1 MRAMSYL
8 IVSGGLLLGLT
19 HCSTNN
25 PQSSTPGI
33 VCVPGATRVCVG
45 PGDCQGTQMC
55 GTDGRTW
62 SDCNCGSDA
71 AVTNSSIADG
81 GLRDAGSVNSPGCGQ
96 TKLPAACNTTT
107 TGPCSIDV
115 NGLSRQYFVVL
126 PANYNANTATPV
138 VFAWHARGW
147 TAADILVPPGSA
159 YYGPGGAFYGVISG
173 FPNAIYIAGQGLDS
187 SMTDGGTDHGW
198 LNYNGEDVNFAEA
211 MVSWVEANFCVDE
224 SRIFSTGMSAGGLM
238 SDTLGCQLP
247 DVFRA
252 IGVMSGALLYGSCV
266 NQPIAAFI
274 THGTADNL
282 IDISYDEA
290 ARDQFIKDNGC
301 DTTNTQS
308 VVLDANTTCTLYNV
322 CTAGNYPVEWCPV
335 AGGDHSIPSW
345 SGAQIAKFFLQF

>member
-1 MRAMSYL
+1 MRAMSYV
-8 IVSGGLLLGLT
+8 IVSGGLLLGST
-19 HCSTNN
+19 HCSNN
-25 PQSSTPGI
+25 NSQLSTQGI
-33 VCVPGATRVCVG
+33 VCVPSTTRVCVG
-45 PGDCQGTQMC
+45 PGDCQGAQAC

-71 AVTNSSIADG
+71 AVTNRSIADG
-81 GLRDAGSVNSPGCGQ
+81 GLGDAGSANSPGCGQ
-96 TKLPAACNTTT
+96 MKLPAACNTAT

-147 TAADILVPPGSA
+147 TAADLLFGFGA
-159 YYGPGGAFYGVISG
+159 GWYGPAS
-173 FPNAIYIAGQGLDS
+173 FPNAIYIAGQGLDV
-187 SMTDGGTDHGW
+187 SMPDGGTNYGW

-238 SDTLGCQLP
+238 SDMLGCQMP

-266 NQPIAAFI
+266 NHPIAAFI
-274 THGTADNL
+274 THGTADPL
-282 IDISYDEA
+282 IDISDDET

-335 AGGDHSIPSW
+335 AGGGHSIPSW